1 MVFFN
6 IKYFITRNDKSSV
19 ESADLF
25 ANNDMMW
32 MDFLMRA
39 VHINDHCEKVRYQ
52 ESELYGL
59 WSIAVSYF
67 ILF

>member
-1 MVFFN
+1 M
-6 IKYFITRNDKSSV
+6 TRNDKSSG
-19 ESADLF
+19 ESAELF